1 MYIIKESQNYELDGC
16 KDLAKDYKFF
26 RIYECSKI
34 NKKTVSCQS
43 TSSTWNGVGS
53 APVLKKLSG
62 NSAVEIE
69 TNYILFGATSTG
81 ATSGDFP

>member
-43 TSSTWNGVGS
+43 TSSTWNGVDFKS
-53 APVLKKLSG
+53 ELKQEK
-62 NSAVEIE
+62 
-69 TNYILFGATSTG
+69 
-81 ATSGDFP
+81 